1 MTAVAR
7 RQTMDP
13 VALLAG
19 NLVAWV
25 PLAFVI
31 ALAPLPTDALQMV
44 LIYLGIGVPVILV
57 ITVFVERPFLARIRE
72 RLTAPGQWAAI
83 AFAGAGLALPGAVVF
98 AVIGL
103 VTDPAWTGI
112 GAAVGAVVCGVAGV
126 FVGIVGRALYPLM
139 RRGRSIAWITVM
151 ASAVL
156 LVAAILLLV
165 GVFR

>member
-1 MTAVAR
+1 MTAVAS
-7 RQTMDP
+7 RQTMDA

-44 LIYLGIGVPVILV
+44 LIYLGIGAPVILV
-57 ITVFVERPFLARIRE
+57 ITVFVERPFLARIHE
-72 RLTAPGQWAAI
+72 RVTAPGEWAAI
-83 AFAGAGLALPGAVVF
+83 AFSGAGLALPGAIVF

-126 FVGIVGRALYPLM
+126 FVGVVGRALYPLM
-139 RRGRSIAWITVM
+139 TRARTVAWITVI
-151 ASAVL
+151 AFAVL
-156 LVAAILLLV
+156 LVAAILLSV
-165 GVFR
+165 GAFR